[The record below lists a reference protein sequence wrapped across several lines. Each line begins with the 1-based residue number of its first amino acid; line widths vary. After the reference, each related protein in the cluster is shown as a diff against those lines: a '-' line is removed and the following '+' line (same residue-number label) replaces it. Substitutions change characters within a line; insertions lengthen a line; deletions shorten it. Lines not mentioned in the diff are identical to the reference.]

1 MYSKV
6 TESLEINK
14 KEEKLYLFL
23 LLIYADVNLL
33 NQFYTPFDKSA
44 ECFSLQHTI

>member
-23 LLIYADVNLL
+23 LLIYADVKLL
-33 NQFYTPFDKSA
+33 NQFYASFDKSA
-44 ECFSLQHTI
+44 ECFTLQHTI